1 MKIFKKVIAG
11 VAALAIAVS
20 GISFGALS
28 RKEAKALDAS
38 DYTETQIVN
47 MFSGTAELSSK
58 TWNSE
63 WVQAS
68 QDNMKG
74 GYDWASAI
82 ADEDVWLKVTYSA
95 NEAGVEVRNNGY
107 KNDPSHSWYSGDV
120 KASNYP
126 NDSPFYADSM
136 MTADTD
142 YSAYKKL
149 SEVLNDLG
157 KTADDVDQWG
167 QIGFNMQC
175 NIGEGD
181 PVFTLKSVD
190 VVKLEAKK
198 YYETVISE
206 ETIPA
211 DTTIQLF
218 DGSDFDSSKL
228 SADAKLKIYLKTET
242 GEGLTAG
249 WGIGQVGY
257 GENWYA
263 AAGKLVD
270 ISSAGPN
277 QEWVITVPFSSVP
290 DGADRIGM
298 KTWAAGSFITKISI
312 IDTVLHVDGV
322 AFAEDGYEFTLSAD
336 GAAPADV
343 TPVVTVTP
351 SEATNKK
358 YTLTSSDPD
367 VAKIVEGKIVPVG
380 IGNAVITVKTED
392 GEFTDTCNVEVEA
405 VKPSNITIAD
415 VDTDVKGGDT
425 VRLSATVTPDNALD
439 KTVIWSSSDTEVATV
454 DANGKVTFANVT
466 GTKTVTITAAAKADA
481 AVKAT
486 VTFTVEE
493 LVIDTPVTGVSI
505 PSELE
510 IIKGEYKSVTATII
524 PAEATLKSVTWESAD
539 ESIATV
545 DADGKITAVG
555 VGKTKVTVKT
565 VDGGFTKDCEV
576 TVVAPK
582 ASSVK
587 VSVDG
592 NEIDNLKMTVGD
604 EKELTAKAEPD
615 GAVQE
620 FTFTTSDAAVV
631 TVDENGVVK
640 AVAAGTAVITVS
652 ADGAETE
659 IEVTVEEKTEPK
671 PPAGDITVVG
681 GGDFKP
687 TIEMSKEEV
696 VDAIKNVLSEEQLA
710 AIEDG
715 TANIEIE
722 LNIANIDSTVSDEDK
737 ALIDEAIKNIAD
749 SDKLS
754 FMVMNYLDITF
765 GANVD
770 GDVIKISETDGMITV
785 SVALEKAVNGTYKV
799 VRIHDGKAEV
809 IDSELSEDGTRLT
822 FNTDKFST
830 YAIVF
835 ADVASGDTTPFAL
848 IVLIAAAG
856 LAAVLTV
863 TVKLRKTARQ

>member
-28 RKEAKALDAS
+28 RKEAKAAALSEAPDG
-38 DYTETQIVN
+38 TETVISEATLTDENKVATGAWGPLGTVN
-47 MFSGTAELSSK
+47 IGNLSSDIMQDPNVYVK
-58 TWNSE
+58 VVATGLGKCDTDDGEAAFEDSIGWAGVVKYYRNWGEDDTQFEVTMTAVAGSTSERAVCYAPITDFHLDEWN
-63 WVQAS
+63 Q
-68 QDNMKG
+68 
-74 GYDWASAI
+74 I
-82 ADEDVWLKVTYSA
+82 SA
-95 NEAGVEVRNNGY
+95 NLQSGHVKGVTVESVAVVR
-107 KNDPSHSWYSGDV
+107 V
-120 KASNYP
+120 E
-126 NDSPFYADSM
+126 PF
-136 MTADTD
+136 
-142 YSAYKKL
+142 
-149 SEVLNDLG
+149 V
-157 KTADDVDQWG
+157 
-167 QIGFNMQC
+167 
-175 NIGEGD
+175 
-181 PVFTLKSVD
+181 
-190 VVKLEAKK
+190 

-206 ETIPA
+206 EISPSGT
-211 DTTIQLF
+211 DIQLF

-242 GEGLTAG
+242 GDGLTEG

-257 GENWYA
+257 GEKWWDST
-263 AAGKLVD
+263 GKLAD
-270 ISSAGPN
+270 ISSKGPN
-277 QEWVITVPFSSVP
+277 QEWVMTVPFSSVP
-290 DGADRIGM
+290 DGADRVGL

-322 AFAEDGYEFTLSAD
+322 AFAEDGYKFTLSAD

-358 YTLTSSDPD
+358 YTLTSSDTD
-367 VAKIVEGKIVPVG
+367 VAKIVDGKIVPVG
-380 IGNAVITVKTED
+380 TGNAVITVKTED

-415 VDTDVKGGDT
+415 VDTGVKGGDM
-425 VRLSATVTPDNALD
+425 VRLSATVTPSNALD
-439 KTVIWSSSDTEVATV
+439 KTVIWSSSDTEIATV
-454 DANGKVTFANVT
+454 DANGTVTFANVT
-466 GTKTVTITAAAKADA
+466 GTKNVTITAAAKADA
-481 AVKAT
+481 SVKAT

-505 PSELE
+505 PRELE
-510 IIKGEYKSVTATII
+510 IIKGEYKSVTATVI
-524 PAEATLKSVTWESAD
+524 PADATIIRVTWVSAD

-545 DADGKITAVG
+545 DNDGKITAVG
-555 VGKTKVTVKT
+555 VGKTTVTVKT
-565 VDGGFTKDCEV
+565 VDGGFTADCEV

-592 NEIDNLKMTVGD
+592 NETDKLELTVGD

-620 FTFTTSDAAVV
+620 FTFTTSDASVV

-640 AVAAGTAVITVS
+640 AVAAGTAVITVA
-652 ADGAETE
+652 ADGAETA
-659 IEVTVEEKTEPK
+659 IEVKVEEKAEPK

-681 GGDFKP
+681 DGDFKP
-687 TIEMSKEEV
+687 AIEMSKEEV
-696 VDAIKNVLSEEQLA
+696 IDAIKNAFSEEQLA

-715 TANIEIE
+715 TANIEIQ
-722 LNIANIDSTVSDEDK
+722 LNIANIDATVSEEDK
-737 ALIDEAIKNIAD
+737 ALIDEAIKNIPD
-749 SDKLS
+749 SDKLN

-770 GDVIKISETDGMITV
+770 GEVIKISETDGMITV
-785 SVALEKAVNGTYKV
+785 SVALDKAANGTYKV
-799 VRIHDGKAEV
+799 VRIHDGKTEV

-822 FNTDKFST
+822 FKTDKFST
-830 YAIVF
+830 YAIIF
-835 ADVASGDTTPFAL
+835 ADVASGDGTPFAL
-848 IVLIAAAG
+848 IALIAVAG

-863 TVKLRKTARQ
+863 AVKLRKTARQ